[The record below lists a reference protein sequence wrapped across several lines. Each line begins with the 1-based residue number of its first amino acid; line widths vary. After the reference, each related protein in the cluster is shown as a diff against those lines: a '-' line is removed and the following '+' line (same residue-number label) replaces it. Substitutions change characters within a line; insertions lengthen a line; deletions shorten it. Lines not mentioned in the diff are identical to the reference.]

1 MDTFTKGQRISS
13 RPLTEPLLFFDSCA
27 LVKLFVNEDEPATT
41 IARRLWT
48 ARKEI
53 CSSVVSVGEVLSVFA
68 RKKRERSL
76 SPRAYSNVC
85 KKFIGSLQKDSYAEV
100 RRVIET
106 PRREFP
112 LATTPVIKL
121 LPLTDY
127 FTPSRLSKMAKK
139 YHFEFGD
146 AWHLTAL
153 LSGLSGLEIV
163 PKKYR
168 LLFVSSD
175 EKFCKAVEKEKYE
188 VLDLRKGKSQVLKD
202 IIQYSI
208 KRC

>member
-27 LVKLFVNEDEPATT
+27 LVKLFVNEDEPATA

-48 ARKEI
+48 ARKQI
-53 CSSVVSVGEVLSVFA
+53 YSSIVSVGEVLSAFA
-68 RKKRERSL
+68 RKKREGSL
-76 SPRAYSNVC
+76 SSRAYNNAC
-85 KKFIGSLQKDSYAEV
+85 KKFIGSLQKDPYADV
-100 RRVIET
+100 WRAIET
-106 PRREFP
+106 FQGKNSPV
-112 LATTPVIKL
+112 TSPVIKL

-127 FTPSRLSKMAKK
+127 FAPSRLSKMAKK